1 MMMNMRVVA
10 LLLLLV
16 SPLSLPKGEA
26 ATATVKFTL
35 DNTHWVDLGAGPM
48 LLTFR
53 GTGVYAVGDVTP
65 AIPTTEGFTM
75 ISGDSF
81 YVSSTSHVWGMA
93 KGSAGVTAYVAAY

>member
-1 MMMNMRVVA
+1 MGMTMKR
-10 LLLLLV
+10 LLLASLML
-16 SPLSLPKGEA
+16 LSL
-26 ATATVKFTL
+26 TALVFAVSTVKFTL
-35 DNTHWVDLGAGPM
+35 SNTSWTDFGAGPM

-53 GTGVYAVGDVTP
+53 GTGVYAVSDVTP

-93 KGSAGVTAYVAAY
+93 QGTAGVTAYVAAY